1 MNTLTTTWAPSVP
14 DEVASA
20 TPMTRAPSSS
30 VWPQFLTGQT
40 DQPVRVIVVDD
51 DAHMRR
57 VISQELLA
65 DARIHL
71 VGQASSLREGKRLV
85 SLHEFDV
92 LLVDLNLNRP
102 GNCGGWLV

>member
-1 MNTLTTTWAPSVP
+1 MNTLTTIWAPSAP

-20 TPMTRAPSSS
+20 TPMTRAPSTSA
-30 VWPQFLTGQT
+30 WPHFLTGQT

-65 DARIHL
+65 DAHSPGWAGEFAARGQTTGVAARVRRD
-71 VGQASSLREGKRLV
+71 VG
-85 SLHEFDV
+85 
-92 LLVDLNLNRP
+92 
-102 GNCGGWLV
+102 